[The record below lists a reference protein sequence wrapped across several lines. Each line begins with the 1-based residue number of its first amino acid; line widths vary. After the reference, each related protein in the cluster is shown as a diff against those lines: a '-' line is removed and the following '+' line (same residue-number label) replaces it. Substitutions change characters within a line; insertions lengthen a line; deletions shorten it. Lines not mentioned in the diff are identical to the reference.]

1 MQVVRAAV
9 ALAVLLLTASAAMC
23 AADVD
28 RGRVLVEQFGCAA
41 CHAIP
46 GVRGANGE
54 VGPPLTAMGRRVY
67 IAGVLPNTRDAMVR
81 WLRDPPA
88 INPRTAMPSVGLS
101 EAQAQDVAAF
111 LATLK

>member
-1 MQVVRAAV
+1 MQVVRCAAT
-9 ALAVLLLTASAAMC
+9 LGVLLLAASSALA

-41 CHAIP
+41 CHVIP
-46 GVRGANGE
+46 GVRGAKGL

-67 IAGVLPNTRDAMVR
+67 IAGVLPNTQETMVR

-88 INPRTAMPSVGLS
+88 IDQRTAMPAVGLS
-101 EAQAQDVAAF
+101 DAQARDVAAF